1 MNLSAATNRSGCFDR
16 LGECPPAADLV
27 RLLKNNGCGYGYQT
41 GCKVSNGHLVLY
53 GPEAVMA
60 CLFYFSITKASIVL
74 FNDLASLEGF
84 FVFLAVSGN
93 SGPSVIG
100 DIDVFGA
107 TVAFGGIE
115 RRMIGWASATV
126 FLGDLLTHLQRAA
139 KFDPLTFLFSAVS
152 GRFHFQ
158 VSIA

>member
-16 LGECPPAADLV
+16 LGKCPPAADLV
-27 RLLKNNGCGYGYQT
+27 RLLKNNGCGYGYQA
-41 GCKVSNGHLVLY
+41 GSKMSNGHLVLD
-53 GPEAVMA
+53 GPEAVMG

-93 SGPSVIG
+93 SGPSIVG

-107 TVAFGGIE
+107 IVAFAGIE

-139 KFDPLTFLFSAVS
+139 KFDPLAFWLSTVS

-158 VSIA
+158 AGLT